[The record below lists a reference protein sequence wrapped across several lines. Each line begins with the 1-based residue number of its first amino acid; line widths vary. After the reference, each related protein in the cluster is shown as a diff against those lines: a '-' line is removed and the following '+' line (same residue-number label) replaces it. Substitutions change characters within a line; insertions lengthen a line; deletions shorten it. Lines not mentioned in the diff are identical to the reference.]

1 MLYFSPWKTVL
12 IWLAVLFGV
21 LFAIPN
27 LFSATAVQSFPDFMP
42 SKKMALG
49 LDLQGGVH
57 LQLKLDRTELVEN
70 RLESVRDETRRLLRA
85 EGIGYTGLSGR
96 GQLVT
101 VRIRDEA
108 DIAAAKT
115 ALEPLTQTVSGG
127 LLGGGVLTEV
137 QLGEPQAGL
146 FELNI
151 TDQGLDYRMT
161 QAVAQTV
168 EVIRGRIDQLGT
180 TEPIIQRQGTD
191 RVIVQVPG
199 LDDPERLK
207 DLIGTTARLTF
218 QMVDATTPVQEAI
231 DGRPPAG
238 TEVLFSTDD
247 PPIPYLLETREI
259 VTGEN
264 LEDATAGFDQ
274 QTNEPVVNF
283 RFDGTGAQRF
293 GRATQENVGRP
304 FAIVL
309 DNQVISAPVI
319 REPILG
325 GSGQISGSFT
335 VDGANDL
342 AILLRAGALP
352 LTPTFVEER
361 TVGPSL
367 GADSIAA
374 GEIAGV
380 IGAVLVVAFMFL
392 VYGFL
397 GLIANLALAVN
408 IVLVVAVLS
417 GLGATLTLP
426 GIAGIVLTVG
436 MAVDSN
442 VLIFERIREE
452 RAGGRSVIQAID
464 AGFQRALSTIIDANV
479 TTLIA
484 AIILFYLGSGP
495 IRGFAVTLAVGIVT
509 TVFTAFVLTR
519 WMIAFWVRRQK
530 PKELPKAP
538 VTIVPNGTTIRFMW
552 LRRITFSMSAAVVL
566 LSMVLFA
573 TVNMNLGIDFKGGSL
588 IEVQSRNG
596 PADTGDIRGR
606 LSGLN
611 LGDVQVQGFGSESDV
626 LIRVES
632 QGGGENAEQT
642 VITRVRGELQAD
654 YDFRRVEVVGPT
666 VSGELAQAGTIAVFA
681 ALLAILVYIWLRFEW
696 QFAIGAIVA
705 TTHDVLLTIGM
716 FVVTGLEFNLSSIAA
731 ILTIV
736 GYSLNDTVVVY
747 DRVRE
752 NLRRYKKMKLPEL
765 LDLSMN
771 QTLPR
776 TILTSV
782 TTLLALFALFFFG
795 GEVLQSFVA
804 AMIFGV
810 VIGTYSSIFVAAP
823 LLILFR
829 LRPGALDRGKGDGE
843 KKATANTQAV
853 DFEA

>member
-12 IWLAVLFGV
+12 IWLAVVVGI

-27 LFSATAVQSFPDFMP
+27 LFAPTTLQSFPGFLP
-42 SKKMALG
+42 QSRLALG

-57 LQLKLDRTELVEN
+57 LQLKLDRQELVEN
-70 RLESVRDETRRLLRA
+70 RLETVRDDVRRLLRA
-85 EGIGYTGLSGR
+85 DSIGYTGLSGR
-96 GQLVT
+96 GQTVT

-108 DIAAAKT
+108 DIERAKT
-115 ALEPLTQTVSGG
+115 ALASLTEPVSGG
-127 LLGGGVLTEV
+127 LLSGGILQEV
-137 QLGEPQAGL
+137 TRDEPEPGL
-146 FELNI
+146 FQFNI
-151 TDQGLDYRMT
+151 TDQGIDYRMA
-161 QAVAQTV
+161 QAVTQTV
-168 EVIRGRIDQLGT
+168 EVIRGRIDELGT
-180 TEPIIQRQGTD
+180 TEPVIQRQGTD
-191 RVIVQVPG
+191 RIIVQVPG
-199 LDDPERLK
+199 LDDPQRLK

-218 QMVDATTPVQEAI
+218 QMVDVTTPVEDAI
-231 DGRPPAG
+231 NTRPPAG
-238 TEVLFSTDD
+238 TEVLYSTDD
-247 PPIPYLLETREI
+247 PPIPYLIETREI

-264 LEDATAGFDQ
+264 LEDAQAGFDQ
-274 QTNEPVVNF
+274 RTNEPIVTF

-309 DNQVISAPVI
+309 DNQVVSAPVI
-319 REPILG
+319 NEPILG
-325 GSGQISGSFT
+325 GSGQISGNFS
-335 VDGANDL
+335 VEGANDL

-367 GADSIAA
+367 GADSVAA
-374 GEIAGV
+374 GEIAGI
-380 IGAVLVVAFMFL
+380 IGSILVVAFMFL
-392 VYGFL
+392 AYGFF
-397 GLIANLALAVN
+397 GLVANVALIVN
-408 IVLVVAVLS
+408 VILVVAALS

-452 RAGGRSVIQAID
+452 RAAGRSVIQAID
-464 AGFQRALSTIIDANV
+464 TGFQKALATIVDANL

-484 AIILFYLGSGP
+484 AVILFYLGSGP
-495 IRGFAVTLAVGIVT
+495 IRGFAVTLAIGIVT

-530 PKELPKAP
+530 PKELPRGP
-538 VTIVPNGTTIRFMW
+538 VTFVPEGTRIAFMW
-552 LRRITFSMSAAVVL
+552 LRRITFSGSAVL
-566 LSMVLFA
+566 VIASMVLFA

-588 IEVQSRNG
+588 IEVQSKSEQ
-596 PADTGDIRGR
+596 ADIGDIRAR
-606 LSGLN
+606 LNNLN
-611 LGDVQVQGFGSESDV
+611 LGDVQVQGFGTERDV
-626 LIRVES
+626 LVRIEA

-642 VITRVRGELQAD
+642 VITNVRSELEAD

-666 VSGELAQAGTIAVFA
+666 VSGELARAGTIAVVS

-696 QFAIGAIVA
+696 QFAVGAIIA

-752 NLRRYKKMKLPEL
+752 NLRRYKKMQLPEL

-776 TILTSV
+776 TIQTSL
-782 TTLLALFALFFFG
+782 TTLLALMALFFFG

-810 VIGTYSSIFVAAP
+810 VVGTYSSIFIAAP
-823 LLILFR
+823 LLILFK
-829 LRPGALDRGKGDGE
+829 LRPGALDRDDKE
-843 KKATANTQAV
+843 KDATATTQPV
-853 DFEA
+853 DFGTS

>member
-1 MLYFSPWKTVL
+1 MLYFSPWRTAL
-12 IWLAVLFGV
+12 IWLAVFVGILYALPNV
-21 LFAIPN
+21 LPSTT
-27 LFSATAVQSFPDFMP
+27 LQSFPGFIP
-42 SKKMALG
+42 QSKLSLG

-57 LQLKLDRTELVEN
+57 LQLKLDRQELIDN
-70 RLESVRDETRRLLRA
+70 RLESVRNEVRRLLRA

-96 GQLVT
+96 DQAVS

-108 DIAAAKT
+108 NIDRAKEVLAPIT
-115 ALEPLTQTVSGG
+115 EPISAG
-127 LLGGGVLTEV
+127 LLGGGIVREASLSEPETGLLRV
-137 QLGEPQAGL
+137 Q
-146 FELNI
+146 I
-151 TDQGLDYRMT
+151 TDSGLDYRMT

-168 EVIRGRIDQLGT
+168 EVIRGRVDELGT
-180 TEPIIQRQGTD
+180 TEPVIQRQGED

-199 LDDPERLK
+199 LDDPQRLK
-207 DLIGTTARLTF
+207 EIIGTTARLTF
-218 QMVDATTPVQEAI
+218 QMVDATTPVEDALNS
-231 DGRPPAG
+231 RPPAG
-238 TEVLFSTDD
+238 TEILYSTDD

-264 LEDATAGFDQ
+264 LEDAQAAFDQ
-274 QTNEPVVNF
+274 RTNEPIVNF
-283 RFDGTGAQRF
+283 RFDSSGGQRF
-293 GRATQENVGRP
+293 GRATQDNVGRP

-325 GSGQISGSFT
+325 GSGQISGNFT

-367 GADSIAA
+367 GADAIAA
-374 GEIAGV
+374 GEIAGI
-380 IGAVLVVAFMFL
+380 IGSVLVVAFMFL
-392 VYGFL
+392 AYGFL
-397 GLIANLALAVN
+397 GLIANVALIIN
-408 IVLVVAVLS
+408 VVMVIAILS
-417 GLGATLTLP
+417 GIGATLTLP

-452 RAGGRSVIQAID
+452 RLGGRSMIQAID
-464 AGFQRALSTIIDANV
+464 TGFQRALTTIVDANV

-484 AIILFYLGSGP
+484 AVILFYLGSGP

-509 TVFTAFVLTR
+509 TVFTAFILTR
-519 WMIAFWVRRQK
+519 WLIAFWVRRRK
-530 PKELPKAP
+530 PKELPRAP
-538 VTIVPNGTTIRFMW
+538 VTFVPYGTQIKFMW
-552 LRRITFSMSAAVVL
+552 LRRMAFTLSAVVVVI
-566 LSMVLFA
+566 SMALFA

-588 IEVQSRNG
+588 IEVQSRE
-596 PADTGDIRGR
+596 GDANIGDMRGR
-606 LSGLN
+606 LSDLN
-611 LGDVQVQGFGSESDV
+611 LGDVQIQGFGSARDV
-626 LIRVES
+626 LIRVEA

-642 VITRVRGELQAD
+642 VITKVRGELEAD
-654 YDFRRVEVVGPT
+654 YEFRRVEVVGPT
-666 VSGELAQAGTIAVFA
+666 VSGELARAGTIAVVA
-681 ALLAILVYIWLRFEW
+681 ALFAILVYIWLRFEW
-696 QFAIGAIVA
+696 QFAIGAIIA

-716 FVVTGLEFNLSSIAA
+716 FVITGLEFNLSSIAA

-752 NLRRYKKMKLPEL
+752 NLRRYKKKTLPDL
-765 LDLSMN
+765 LDMSMN

-782 TTLLALFALFFFG
+782 TTLLALLALFFFG
-795 GEVLQSFVA
+795 GEVLRSFVA

-810 VIGTYSSIFVAAP
+810 LIGTYSSIFVAAP
-823 LLILFR
+823 LLILFN
-829 LRPGALDRGKGDGE
+829 LRPDALDRESDE
-843 KKATANTQAV
+843 KDATANTQPV
-853 DFEA
+853 DL

>member
-12 IWLAVLFGV
+12 IWLAVVVGI

-27 LFSATAVQSFPDFMP
+27 LFAPTTLQSFPGFLP
-42 SKKMALG
+42 QSRLALG

-57 LQLKLDRTELVEN
+57 LQLKLDRQELVEN
-70 RLESVRDETRRLLRA
+70 RLETVRDDVRRLLRA
-85 EGIGYTGLSGR
+85 DSIGYTGLSGR
-96 GQLVT
+96 GQTVT

-108 DIAAAKT
+108 DIERAKT
-115 ALEPLTQTVSGG
+115 ALASLTEPVSGG
-127 LLGGGVLTEV
+127 LLSGGILQEV
-137 QLGEPQAGL
+137 TRDEPEPGL
-146 FELNI
+146 FQFNI
-151 TDQGLDYRMT
+151 TDQGIDYRMA
-161 QAVAQTV
+161 QAVTQTV
-168 EVIRGRIDQLGT
+168 EVIRGRIDELGT
-180 TEPIIQRQGTD
+180 TEPVIQRQGTD
-191 RVIVQVPG
+191 RIIVQVPG
-199 LDDPERLK
+199 LDDPQRLK

-218 QMVDATTPVQEAI
+218 QMVDVTTPVEDAI
-231 DGRPPAG
+231 NTRPPAG
-238 TEVLFSTDD
+238 TEVLYSTDD
-247 PPIPYLLETREI
+247 PPIPYLIETREI

-264 LEDATAGFDQ
+264 LEDAQAGFDQ
-274 QTNEPVVNF
+274 RTNEPIVTF

-309 DNQVISAPVI
+309 DNQVVSAPVI
-319 REPILG
+319 NEPILG
-325 GSGQISGSFT
+325 GSGQISGNFS
-335 VDGANDL
+335 VEGANDL

-367 GADSIAA
+367 GADSVAA
-374 GEIAGV
+374 GEIAGI
-380 IGAVLVVAFMFL
+380 IGSILVVAFMFL
-392 VYGFL
+392 AYGFF
-397 GLIANLALAVN
+397 GLVANVALIVN
-408 IVLVVAVLS
+408 VILVVAALS

-452 RAGGRSVIQAID
+452 RAAGRSVIQAID
-464 AGFQRALSTIIDANV
+464 TGFQKALATIVDANL

-484 AIILFYLGSGP
+484 AVILFYLGSGP
-495 IRGFAVTLAVGIVT
+495 IRGFAVTLAIGIVT

-530 PKELPKAP
+530 PKELPRGP
-538 VTIVPNGTTIRFMW
+538 VTFVPEGTRIAFMW
-552 LRRITFSMSAAVVL
+552 LRRITFSGSAALVIA
-566 LSMVLFA
+566 SMVLFA

-588 IEVQSRNG
+588 IEVQSKSEQ
-596 PADTGDIRGR
+596 ADIGDIRAR
-606 LSGLN
+606 LNNLN
-611 LGDVQVQGFGSESDV
+611 LGDVQVQGFGTERDV
-626 LIRVES
+626 LIRIEA

-642 VITRVRGELQAD
+642 VITNVRSELEAD

-666 VSGELAQAGTIAVFA
+666 VSGELARAGTIAVVS

-696 QFAIGAIVA
+696 QFAVGAIIA

-752 NLRRYKKMKLPEL
+752 NLRRYKKMQLPEL

-776 TILTSV
+776 TIQTSL
-782 TTLLALFALFFFG
+782 TTLLALMALFFFG

-810 VIGTYSSIFVAAP
+810 VVGTYSSIFIAAP
-823 LLILFR
+823 LLILFK
-829 LRPGALDRGKGDGE
+829 LRPGALDRDDKE
-843 KKATANTQAV
+843 KDATATTQPV
-853 DFEA
+853 DFGTS

>member
-12 IWLAVLFGV
+12 IWLAVVVGI

-27 LFSATAVQSFPDFMP
+27 LFAPTTLQSFPGFLP
-42 SKKMALG
+42 QSRLALG

-57 LQLKLDRTELVEN
+57 LQLKLDRQELVEN
-70 RLESVRDETRRLLRA
+70 RLETVRDDVRRLLRA
-85 EGIGYTGLSGR
+85 DSIGYTGLSGR
-96 GQLVT
+96 GQTVT

-108 DIAAAKT
+108 DIERAKT
-115 ALEPLTQTVSGG
+115 ALASLTEPVSGG
-127 LLGGGVLTEV
+127 LLSGGILQEV
-137 QLGEPQAGL
+137 TRDEPEPGL
-146 FELNI
+146 FQFNI
-151 TDQGLDYRMT
+151 TDQGIDYRMA
-161 QAVAQTV
+161 QAVTQTV
-168 EVIRGRIDQLGT
+168 EVIRGRIDELGT
-180 TEPIIQRQGTD
+180 TEPVIQRQGTD
-191 RVIVQVPG
+191 RIIVQVPG
-199 LDDPERLK
+199 LDDPQRLK

-218 QMVDATTPVQEAI
+218 QMVDVTTPVEDAI
-231 DGRPPAG
+231 NTRPPAG
-238 TEVLFSTDD
+238 TEVLYSTDD
-247 PPIPYLLETREI
+247 PPIPYLIETREI

-264 LEDATAGFDQ
+264 LEDAQAGFDQ
-274 QTNEPVVNF
+274 RTNEPIVTF

-309 DNQVISAPVI
+309 DNQVVSAPVI
-319 REPILG
+319 NEPILG
-325 GSGQISGSFT
+325 GSGQISGNFS
-335 VDGANDL
+335 VEGANDL

-367 GADSIAA
+367 GADSVAA
-374 GEIAGV
+374 GEIAGI
-380 IGAVLVVAFMFL
+380 IGSILVVAFMFL
-392 VYGFL
+392 AYGFF
-397 GLIANLALAVN
+397 GLVANVALIVN
-408 IVLVVAVLS
+408 VILVVAALS

-452 RAGGRSVIQAID
+452 RAAGRSVIQAID
-464 AGFQRALSTIIDANV
+464 TGFQKALATIVDANL

-484 AIILFYLGSGP
+484 AVILFYLGSGP
-495 IRGFAVTLAVGIVT
+495 IRGFAVTLAIGIVT

-530 PKELPKAP
+530 PKELPRGP
-538 VTIVPNGTTIRFMW
+538 VTFVPEGTRIAFMW
-552 LRRITFSMSAAVVL
+552 LRRITFSGSAVL
-566 LSMVLFA
+566 VIASMVLFA

-588 IEVQSRNG
+588 IEVQSKSEQ
-596 PADTGDIRGR
+596 ADIGDIRAR
-606 LSGLN
+606 LNNLN
-611 LGDVQVQGFGSESDV
+611 LGDVQVQGFGTERDV
-626 LIRVES
+626 LIRIEA

-642 VITRVRGELQAD
+642 VITNVRSELESD

-666 VSGELAQAGTIAVFA
+666 VSGELARAGTIAVVS

-696 QFAIGAIVA
+696 QFAVGAIIA

-752 NLRRYKKMKLPEL
+752 NLRRYKKMQLPEL

-776 TILTSV
+776 TIQTSL
-782 TTLLALFALFFFG
+782 TTLLALMALFFFG

-810 VIGTYSSIFVAAP
+810 VVGTYSSIFIAAP
-823 LLILFR
+823 LLILFK
-829 LRPGALDRGKGDGE
+829 LRPGALDRDDKE
-843 KKATANTQAV
+843 KDATATTQPV
-853 DFEA
+853 DFGTS

>member
-12 IWLAVLFGV
+12 IWLAVVVGI

-27 LFSATAVQSFPDFMP
+27 LFAPTTLQSFPGFLP
-42 SKKMALG
+42 QSRLALG

-57 LQLKLDRTELVEN
+57 LQLKLDRQELAEN
-70 RLESVRDETRRLLRA
+70 RLETVRDDVRRLLRA
-85 EGIGYTGLSGR
+85 DSIGYTGLSGR
-96 GQLVT
+96 GQTVT

-108 DIAAAKT
+108 DIERAKT
-115 ALEPLTQTVSGG
+115 ALASLTEPVSGG
-127 LLGGGVLTEV
+127 LLSGGILQEV
-137 QLGEPQAGL
+137 TRDEPEPGL
-146 FELNI
+146 FQFNI
-151 TDQGLDYRMT
+151 TDQGIDYRMA
-161 QAVAQTV
+161 QAVTQTV
-168 EVIRGRIDQLGT
+168 EVIRGRIDELGT
-180 TEPIIQRQGTD
+180 TEPVIQRQGTD
-191 RVIVQVPG
+191 RIIVQVPG
-199 LDDPERLK
+199 LDDPQRLK

-218 QMVDATTPVQEAI
+218 QMVDVTTPVEDAI
-231 DGRPPAG
+231 NTRPPAG
-238 TEVLFSTDD
+238 TEVLYSTDD
-247 PPIPYLLETREI
+247 PPIPYLIETREI

-264 LEDATAGFDQ
+264 LEDAQAGFDQ
-274 QTNEPVVNF
+274 RTNEPIVTF

-309 DNQVISAPVI
+309 DNQVVSAPVI
-319 REPILG
+319 NEPILG
-325 GSGQISGSFT
+325 GSGQISGNFS
-335 VDGANDL
+335 VEGANDL

-367 GADSIAA
+367 GADSVAA
-374 GEIAGV
+374 GEIAGI
-380 IGAVLVVAFMFL
+380 IGSILVVAFMFL
-392 VYGFL
+392 AYGFF
-397 GLIANLALAVN
+397 GLVANVALIVN
-408 IVLVVAVLS
+408 VILVVAALS

-452 RAGGRSVIQAID
+452 RAAGRSVIQAID
-464 AGFQRALSTIIDANV
+464 TGFQKALATIVDANL

-484 AIILFYLGSGP
+484 AVILFYLGSGP
-495 IRGFAVTLAVGIVT
+495 IRGFAVTLAIGIVT

-530 PKELPKAP
+530 PKELPRGP
-538 VTIVPNGTTIRFMW
+538 VTFVPEGTRIAFMW
-552 LRRITFSMSAAVVL
+552 LRRITFSGSAVL
-566 LSMVLFA
+566 VIASMVLFA

-588 IEVQSRNG
+588 IEVQSKSEQ
-596 PADTGDIRGR
+596 ADIGDIRAR
-606 LSGLN
+606 LNNLN
-611 LGDVQVQGFGSESDV
+611 LGDVQVQGFGTERDV
-626 LIRVES
+626 LIRIEA

-642 VITRVRGELQAD
+642 VITNVRSELESD

-666 VSGELAQAGTIAVFA
+666 VSGELARAGTIAVVS

-696 QFAIGAIVA
+696 QFAVGAIIA

-752 NLRRYKKMKLPEL
+752 NLRRYKKMQLPEL

-776 TILTSV
+776 TIQTSL
-782 TTLLALFALFFFG
+782 TTLLALMALFFFG

-810 VIGTYSSIFVAAP
+810 VVGTYSSIFIAAP
-823 LLILFR
+823 LLILFK
-829 LRPGALDRGKGDGE
+829 LRPGALDRDDKE
-843 KKATANTQAV
+843 KDATATTQPV
-853 DFEA
+853 DFGTS